1 MLGLHGFI
9 TYLICC
15 FLLQMTSGAH
25 LLISFGKHG
34 FLEKSKKFFRLS
46 TLISE
51 NARIRTIQVPS
62 PVVHLIAQKNSTL
75 NLLFFD
81 S

>member
-1 MLGLHGFI
+1 MFGLHGFI
-9 TYLICC
+9 TYLSCY
-15 FLLQMTSGAH
+15 FLLQMTSDAH
-25 LLISFGKHG
+25 LLISFAKCG
-34 FLEKSKKFFRLS
+34 FLEKSQRFFRLS

-51 NARIRTIQVPS
+51 NARVRAIQVPS
-62 PVVHLIAQKNSTL
+62 PVVHLIAQKNSIL